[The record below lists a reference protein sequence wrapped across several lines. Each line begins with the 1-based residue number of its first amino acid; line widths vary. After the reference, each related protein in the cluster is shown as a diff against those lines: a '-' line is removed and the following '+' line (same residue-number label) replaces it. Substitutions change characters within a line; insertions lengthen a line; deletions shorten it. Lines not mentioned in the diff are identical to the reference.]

1 MGITLLLNAFSKEG
15 KEKLID
21 YLMTESEYKH
31 TILHHATKAGHEKI
45 VELLLNAF
53 EEKEKLIQ
61 YVMKKDG
68 YKNTALHFSAESG
81 NKKIVKLL
89 LDAFGEENNKEKL
102 FEYLMQE
109 DKYKNT
115 ALHCASE
122 YENEEILILLLDAFG
137 DKENE
142 RERLFEYLMKED
154 EQKNTALHYASK
166 TGHEKIVKLLL
177 DVFGD
182 NENEKKLI
190 EYVMK
195 ENAQKESALFFA
207 TQYNKHGRQ
216 KIVRLLLNVFG
227 KEEKEKLMEYFRK
240 KYQDKITPEHVVT
253 SPRATIK
260 LLSKD
265 LVNAKILCDLQK
277 VTKMFKKHKM
287 IYKDEK
293 KNLLPS
299 VIFDECCP
307 KGKEKILSFLIT
319 DYNREMHTI
328 QAESKRKEKLTMK
341 KYIQNSIW
349 VMVKVLGSLF
359 LIPLKLI
366 WSWLMIF
373 GLFFLG
379 PLKLV
384 WSEIK
389 PIFES
394 FFLAN
399 RFRRLF

>member
-1 MGITLLLNAFSKEG
+1 
-15 KEKLID
+15 
-21 YLMTESEYKH
+21 
-31 TILHHATKAGHEKI
+31 
-45 VELLLNAF
+45 
-53 EEKEKLIQ
+53 
-61 YVMKKDG
+61 
-68 YKNTALHFSAESG
+68 
-81 NKKIVKLL
+81 
-89 LDAFGEENNKEKL
+89 
-102 FEYLMQE
+102 
-109 DKYKNT
+109 
-115 ALHCASE
+115 
-122 YENEEILILLLDAFG
+122 
-137 DKENE
+137 
-142 RERLFEYLMKED
+142 
-154 EQKNTALHYASK
+154 
-166 TGHEKIVKLLL
+166 L

-227 KEEKEKLMEYFRK
+227 KEEKEKLMKWVTKEDTFEHTALLHLGTFQDDLGGHDHQKIVDFLVSVFGTEETKKLMEYFRK

-328 QAESKRKEKLTMK
+328 QEESKRKRITK
-341 KYIQNSIW
+341 KKDIQNSIW

-359 LIPLKLI
+359 LIPFKLI
-366 WSWLMIF
+366 WSWLMLF

-379 PLKLV
+379 PLKLL

-394 FFLAN
+394 IFLAN
-399 RFRRLF
+399 PFRRLF